1 MYLSFR
7 LQLLPALQLCCKAL
21 NVQTMN
27 HNGLALY
34 EGLCDLTDR
43 RWSDQPGFAQLRAS
57 ANALL
62 SAPLEISHALH
73 VIYGRRPI
81 ILVDEYEAPLNAALE
96 HNYLSDA
103 SDFFGNMFSLLLK
116 VSDLL
121 LIHYFALTVGRIM
134 NTSKEALWWEY

>member
-7 LQLLPALQLCCKAL
+7 SRLLTSLEFCREELKRQNIIGPHLSLYRRLC
-21 NVQTMN
+21 
-27 HNGLALY
+27 
-34 EGLCDLTDR
+34 ELTDR

-62 SAPLEISHALH
+62 RAPLEISHALH

-134 NTSKEALWWEY
+134 DTSKEALWWEY